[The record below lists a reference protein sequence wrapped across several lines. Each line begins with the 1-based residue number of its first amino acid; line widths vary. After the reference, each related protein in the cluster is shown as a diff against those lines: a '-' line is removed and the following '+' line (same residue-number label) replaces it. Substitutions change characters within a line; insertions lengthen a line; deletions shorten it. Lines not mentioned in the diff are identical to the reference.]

1 MKFKSATITQG
12 SGSLGG
18 MTFSHNRGGL
28 YIRSR
33 TVPVNTATAR
43 RTQIK
48 SAFSTVVAAWTGTL
62 TALQRGD
69 WETYAAG
76 TPVPDAFGDPQTLTG
91 QAMFIRNNVPRI
103 QAALPLAADAP
114 ATPGLGPA
122 VSKVTM
128 AEINVGESDFTI
140 EGNLSGAALDDGDV
154 LMYAGINVGPG
165 VNYYDKGY
173 QFVAAAAIASAAATF
188 VNAAISYP
196 PLGASNRSPV
206 EDSLLPLRF
215 RVASDDGR
223 LSGEYRE
230 IVPVTLGVI

>member
-12 SGSLGG
+12 SGSLAG

-33 TVPVNTATAR
+33 AVPVNTATTR
-43 RTQIK
+43 RTAIK
-48 SAFSTVVAAWTGTL
+48 AAFSTVVAAWTGTL

-69 WETYAAG
+69 WETYAAA

-103 QAALPLAADAP
+103 QAALALADDAP

-122 VSKVTM
+122 PNKFTV
-128 AEINVGESDFTI
+128 AEIAVGGADFQIT
-140 EGNLSGAALDDGDV
+140 GNLSAGALDDGDV
-154 LMYAGINVGPG
+154 LIYAGVNVGVG

-173 QFVAAAAIASAAATF
+173 QFVGAIGVTSTDTTFDNAS
-188 VNAAISYP
+188 VGYP

-206 EDSLLPLRF
+206 EASRLPLRA
-215 RVASDDGR
+215 RLASDDGR
-223 LSGEYRE
+223 LSGEYLE
-230 IVPVTLGVI
+230 IVDVTQATP